1 MQQGLIHIYEG
12 NGKGKT
18 TAGVG
23 LALRC
28 AGHGFPVVYSQF
40 LKDGSS
46 GEIGL
51 LRQIPQITVM
61 VNEKSFGFTFRMNEE
76 QKKEATGSYE
86 TLLESVIRQTVSGG
100 CRLLVLDEV
109 LDACN
114 CGMVSTE
121 RLVDF
126 LKQKPEELEV
136 VMTGRNPAQELVELA
151 DYITYM
157 KKIKHPFDRGIY
169 AREGIEH

>member
-51 LRQIPQITVM
+51 LRQIP
-61 VNEKSFGFTFRMNEE
+61 
-76 QKKEATGSYE
+76 
-86 TLLESVIRQTVSGG
+86 
-100 CRLLVLDEV
+100 
-109 LDACN
+109 
-114 CGMVSTE
+114 
-121 RLVDF
+121 
-126 LKQKPEELEV
+126 
-136 VMTGRNPAQELVELA
+136 
-151 DYITYM
+151 
-157 KKIKHPFDRGIY
+157 
-169 AREGIEH
+169 

>member
-51 LRQIPQITVM
+51 LRQIPH
-61 VNEKSFGFTFRMNEE
+61 
-76 QKKEATGSYE
+76 A
-86 TLLESVIRQTVSGG
+86 
-100 CRLLVLDEV
+100 LDER
-109 LDACN
+109 DQRA
-114 CGMVSTE
+114 
-121 RLVDF
+121 
-126 LKQKPEELEV
+126 
-136 VMTGRNPAQELVELA
+136 
-151 DYITYM
+151 
-157 KKIKHPFDRGIY
+157 HP
-169 AREGIEH
+169 